1 MTIVE
6 GVIFAVIVMTFRR
19 GIIGEL
25 QPIIERYLSRQIKL
39 RDKATT

>member
-19 GIIGEL
+19 GIVGEL
-25 QPIIERYLSRQIKL
+25 QPIIERFFGRRIKL